1 ADKRIRD
8 LENTQ
13 KNLESLIEKQRED
26 ILKLE
31 HEAANREQ
39 YEMELANLEVED
51 YEKENQEKKEETG
64 SGKYNEPT
72 DYNAS
77 QESVG
82 TLGQRLA
89 ELHGVE
95 VIERN
100 DEDKEV
106 ELKRSLRNR
115 GKEDQKVE
123 DLAKIRAVERDNYG
137 KDSELNC

>member
-1 ADKRIRD
+1 MWNKTDKRIRD
-8 LENTQ
+8 LENIQ
-13 KNLESLIEKQRED
+13 KNLESLIEKQRAD

-31 HEAANREQ
+31 QEAANREQ
-39 YEMELANLEVED
+39 YEMELVNLEEED
-51 YEKENQEKKEETG
+51 YEKENQEKKEETC
-64 SGKYNEPT
+64 SGKFNEPT

-106 ELKRSLRNR
+106 ELKRSLRN
-115 GKEDQKVE
+115 
-123 DLAKIRAVERDNYG
+123 I
-137 KDSELNC
+137 

>member
-1 ADKRIRD
+1 
-8 LENTQ
+8 
-13 KNLESLIEKQRED
+13 
-26 ILKLE
+26 
-31 HEAANREQ
+31 
-39 YEMELANLEVED
+39 MELANLEVED

-123 DLAKIRAVERDNYG
+123 DLAKIRAVERDNYDKG
-137 KDSELNC
+137 AAKKRCWSWGQDC